1 MRCEEAFEALSAASD
16 GALAVD
22 EATSLEHHLACC
34 EGCQARATELR
45 TLNRR
50 LRGSGREQ
58 AGPPAALESRI
69 RALLA
74 PPPSTARRWPFT
86 FGFAVVGATG
96 ALAALSI
103 VANAAPQ
110 RAATRALGGEMANA
124 TGSNGET
131 SRPCRNVE
139 RRERRGSARSPITR
153 ACAEGGFAAAR
164 LAMQQMVDRA
174 NAKGAGKLGK
184 ITCGT
189 CHRDQIRFDL
199 RDDARVR
206 LNDLLALAPT

>member
-1 MRCEEAFEALSAASD
+1 MRCDEAFEALSAACD

-22 EATSLEHHLACC
+22 EATSLEHHLARC

-58 AGPPAALESRI
+58 AGPPPRLESRI
-69 RALLA
+69 RALLT
-74 PPPSTARRWPFT
+74 PPPPAARRWPFT

-110 RAATRALGGEMANA
+110 RAGRALGGEMAA
-124 TGSNGET
+124 AAGSNGES
-131 SRPCRNVE
+131 SRPCRNGE
-139 RRERRGSARSPITR
+139 RRERRGPARSPITR